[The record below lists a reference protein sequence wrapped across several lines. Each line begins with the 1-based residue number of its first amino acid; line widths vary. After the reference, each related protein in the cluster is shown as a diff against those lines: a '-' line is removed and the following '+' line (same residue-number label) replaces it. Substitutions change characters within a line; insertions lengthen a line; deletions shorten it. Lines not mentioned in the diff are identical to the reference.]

1 MAARTLAMRTP
12 HYPHYPPST
21 PQAGSRHPTPTS
33 HPDQVGYRQLML
45 SRVDSTHLVD
55 AMAAL
60 PEAEARRV
68 ERVFEQHDRDRDG
81 AISFA
86 EFAQVSPTLCPLLAP
101 TPTQPRPKPNPNT
114 NPTPDP
120 NPSPTPASTLPYR

>member
-1 MAARTLAMRTP
+1 
-12 HYPHYPPST
+12 
-21 PQAGSRHPTPTS
+21 
-33 HPDQVGYRQLML
+33 ML

-86 EFAQVSPTLCPLLAP
+86 EFTQV
-101 TPTQPRPKPNPNT
+101 
-114 NPTPDP
+114 
-120 NPSPTPASTLPYR
+120 TLPLPLTLTLTLTLGQAPAEEG

>member
-1 MAARTLAMRTP
+1 MRTT
-12 HYPHYPPST
+12 HHAHCTPST
-21 PQAGSRHPTPTS
+21 PQAGSRHPTPTPP
-33 HPDQVGYRQLML
+33 PDQVGYRQLML

-86 EFAQVSPTLCPLLAP
+86 EFAQVSPTLSPTVAPTPTPTP
-101 TPTQPRPKPNPNT
+101 TPTQPNP
-114 NPTPDP
+114 
-120 NPSPTPASTLPYR
+120 